1 MNTSEND
8 CQDLAATGLKPSLE
22 LRHLFATPC
31 PEVLTMIALFKTWL
45 SKSWILLG
53 QRISTLDPC
62 QELCLSWLGLP
73 RREHKWTWL
82 SRLGS
87 HHSSEILHFFLRL
100 GNIPCLEML
109 HFLATPCPQV
119 LTMIAL
125 DIQDLAFQVLK
136 LFGAKN
142 FNIWPLPRIMSFM
155 TWSSKTWPQVNMIVK
170 TWQPQVWNLTFFFAT
185 ILQLHVLKS
194 WQRLHYSRLG
204 FPSLETFC
212 CIDFQQYNKDLCISW
227 LGLPRHEHKWK
238 YLTRLG
244 CHRSEILHSSF
255 KTWHAKF
262 WNVTCL

>member
-87 HHSSEILHFFLRL
+87 HHGFEILHFSPPARWGLLDFMSVACSSSPPLLLISSSPPPRRPPRPPRPTATRDPQCSL
-100 GNIPCLEML
+100 SDLNHDHPCSV
-109 HFLATPCPQV
+109 FPAGPQPRPSTSVCPAGPQPWPSTPSVPCRTSTTTIHAQCSLPDLNHDHPRPVFPAGPQPRV
-119 LTMIAL
+119 STPS
-125 DIQDLAFQVLK
+125 VPCRTSCRK
-136 LFGAKN
+136 
-142 FNIWPLPRIMSFM
+142 IWDKECAEES
-155 TWSSKTWPQVNMIVK
+155 
-170 TWQPQVWNLTFFFAT
+170 
-185 ILQLHVLKS
+185 
-194 WQRLHYSRLG
+194 
-204 FPSLETFC
+204 
-212 CIDFQQYNKDLCISW
+212 
-227 LGLPRHEHKWK
+227 
-238 YLTRLG
+238 
-244 CHRSEILHSSF
+244 
-255 KTWHAKF
+255 
-262 WNVTCL
+262 

>member
-82 SRLGS
+82 SRLG
-87 HHSSEILHFFLRL
+87 
-100 GNIPCLEML
+100 NIPCLEML

-125 DIQDLAFQVLK
+125 DIQDLAVQVLK

-170 TWQPQVWNLTFFFAT
+170 TWQPQVWNLTYFFAT
-185 ILQLHVLKS
+185 ILQLHVPKS
-194 WQRLHYSRLG
+194 WQWLPYSRLG
-204 FPSLETFC
+204 CPSL
-212 CIDFQQYNKDLCISW
+212 DFFAI
-227 LGLPRHEHKWK
+227 
-238 YLTRLG
+238 
-244 CHRSEILHSSF
+244 
-255 KTWHAKF
+255 
-262 WNVTCL
+262 